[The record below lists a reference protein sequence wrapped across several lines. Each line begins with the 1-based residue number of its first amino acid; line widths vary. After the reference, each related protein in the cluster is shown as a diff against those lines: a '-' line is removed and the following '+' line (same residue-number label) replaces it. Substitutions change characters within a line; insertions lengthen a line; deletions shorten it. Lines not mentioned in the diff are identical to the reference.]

1 MNLMKKLL
9 ISYVALLTLGVA
21 EVKTYTQADRILD
34 MQKMAQAM
42 QDIQSGFF
50 YNNLDIVKAGAE
62 DLKKTIVKIRPI
74 DTELHNKDVYER
86 WMNNNTAM
94 TKRIQRN
101 IASRTDVI
109 IKRFENGD
117 PRQALQEYSKITEQ
131 CMKCHISLR
140 KW

>member
-1 MNLMKKLL
+1 MKKLVVGC
-9 ISYVALLTLGVA
+9 VAIMTFGFA
-21 EVKTYTQADRILD
+21 EGYTQADRVLD

-42 QDIQSGFF
+42 HDIQDGFF

-62 DLKKTIVKIRPI
+62 DLKVAIVTIGPTKTEIN
-74 DTELHNKDVYER
+74 NKDVYER

-94 TKRIQRN
+94 TKRIQRS
-101 IASRTDVI
+101 IEQKSDDI
-109 IKRFENGD
+109 IERFSDGD
-117 PRQALQEYSKITEQ
+117 ATQALQVYGKIASE

>member
-1 MNLMKKLL
+1 MKKLVVGC
-9 ISYVALLTLGVA
+9 VAIMTFGFA
-21 EVKTYTQADRILD
+21 EGYTQADRVLD

-42 QDIQSGFF
+42 HDIQDGFF

-62 DLKKTIVKIRPI
+62 DLKSAIVRIRQTKTEV
-74 DTELHNKDVYER
+74 DNKDVYER

-94 TKRIQRN
+94 TKRIQRSIEQKTDDI
-101 IASRTDVI
+101 IA
-109 IKRFENGD
+109 RFSDGD
-117 PRQALQEYSKITEQ
+117 ATQALQVYGKIASE

>member
-1 MNLMKKLL
+1 MKRLV
-9 ISYVALLTLGVA
+9 ISYVAVFTLA
-21 EVKTYTQADRILD
+21 FSADYTQADRILD

-62 DLKKTIVKIRPI
+62 DLEKSIVRIGAIKA
-74 DTELHNKDVYER
+74 EVESKDVYEK
-86 WMNNNTAM
+86 WLNDNTAM

-101 IASRTDVI
+101 IKRKAEVI
-109 IKRFENGD
+109 IKRFSNGD
-117 PRQALQEYSKITEQ
+117 ATQALQVYSKIASE

>member
-1 MNLMKKLL
+1 MKKLL
-9 ISYVALLTLGVA
+9 LGLIVTSTLMMA
-21 EVKTYTQADRILD
+21 EGYKQGDRILD

-42 QDIQSGFF
+42 HDIQDGFF

-62 DLKKTIVKIRPI
+62 DLKAAIVTIGPTKTEIN
-74 DTELHNKDVYER
+74 NKDVYER

-94 TKRIQRN
+94 TKRIQRSIEQN
-101 IASRTDVI
+101 SDDI
-109 IKRFENGD
+109 IERFSDGD
-117 PRQALQEYSKITEQ
+117 ATQALQVYGKIASE

>member
-1 MNLMKKLL
+1 MKKLL
-9 ISYVALLTLGVA
+9 IGCIAIWTFSVADD
-21 EVKTYTQADRILD
+21 YTQADRILD

-50 YNNLDIVKAGAE
+50 YNNLDIVTAGAE
-62 DLKKTIVKIRPI
+62 DLKKTIVKIGPI
-74 DTELHNKDVYER
+74 QKEIENKDVYER

-101 IASRTDVI
+101 IERRTDVI
-109 IKRFENGD
+109 IKRFANGD
-117 PRQALQEYSKITEQ
+117 PRQALQEYGKITEQ

>member
-1 MNLMKKLL
+1 MKKLL
-9 ISYVALLTLGVA
+9 VSYVAILTLGFSGD
-21 EVKTYTQADRILD
+21 YTQADRILD

-62 DLKKTIVKIRPI
+62 DLGNTIVKIRPI
-74 DTELHNKDVYER
+74 KKEVNSKDVYER

-101 IASRTDVI
+101 IERRAEVI
-109 IKRFENGD
+109 IKRFQSGD

>member
-1 MNLMKKLL
+1 MKKVL
-9 ISYVALLTLGVA
+9 VAFLTTLSVGLA
-21 EVKTYTQADRILD
+21 GDYTQGDRILD

-50 YNNLDIVKAGAE
+50 YNNVDIVKAGAE
-62 DLKKTIVKIRPI
+62 DLKKTIVKIRPVKK
-74 DTELHNKDVYER
+74 EVENKDVYER
-86 WMNNNTAM
+86 WLNNNTAM
-94 TKRIQRN
+94 THRIARN
-101 IASRTDVI
+101 IERRTETI

-117 PRQALQEYSKITEQ
+117 PRQALQEYGKITEQ

>member
-1 MNLMKKLL
+1 MKKLL
-9 ISYVALLTLGVA
+9 VSYVAVLTLGFA
-21 EVKTYTQADRILD
+21 GDYTQADRILD

-62 DLKKTIVKIRPI
+62 DLGKTIVKIRPI
-74 DTELHNKDVYER
+74 RKEVDNKDVYER

-94 TKRIQRN
+94 TQRIQRN
-101 IASRTDVI
+101 IERRTEVI

>member
-1 MNLMKKLL
+1 MMKRL
-9 ISYVALLTLGVA
+9 ILIPMVAVTCGFSGG
-21 EVKTYTQADRILD
+21 YTQADRILD

-50 YNNLDIVKAGAE
+50 YNNLDIVKAGTE
-62 DLKKTIVKIRPI
+62 DLKKAVATIGPTSE
-74 DTELHNKDVYER
+74 DTNNTDVYEV
-86 WMNNNTAM
+86 WMNNNSAM

-101 IASRTDVI
+101 ILQKTDVI
-109 IKRFENGD
+109 LQRFSNGD
-117 PRQALQEYSKITEQ
+117 PTQALQEYSKITRE

>member
-1 MNLMKKLL
+1 MKKLL
-9 ISYVALLTLGVA
+9 VGYMVVLTLGFA
-21 EVKTYTQADRILD
+21 ENYTQADRILD

-62 DLKKTIVKIRPI
+62 DLKKAIVKIRP
-74 DTELHNKDVYER
+74 TKKEANNKDVYER

-94 TKRIQRN
+94 TKRMHRD
-101 IASRTDVI
+101 IASRADVI
-109 IKRFENGD
+109 IKRFEDGD

>member
-1 MNLMKKLL
+1 MKKLVVGC
-9 ISYVALLTLGVA
+9 VAIMTFGFA
-21 EVKTYTQADRILD
+21 EGYTQADRVLD

-42 QDIQSGFF
+42 HDIQDGFF

-62 DLKKTIVKIRPI
+62 DLKSAIVKIRQTK
-74 DTELHNKDVYER
+74 TEVDNKDVYER

-94 TKRIQRN
+94 TKRIQRSIEQKSDDI
-101 IASRTDVI
+101 IA
-109 IKRFENGD
+109 RFSDGD
-117 PRQALQEYSKITEQ
+117 ATQALQVYGKISSE